1 MEQRSKNIRNF
12 VIIAHI
18 DHGKSTLAD
27 RFLEI
32 TNTVSQNKLI
42 PQYLDKMALEKEHG
56 ITIKMHPVQMLYQAK
71 IINPKSEIL
80 NKSQIQN
87 SKSKKNNLEFSASD
101 LELSSSEYILNLID
115 TPGHVDFTYEVSRA
129 LAAVEGAVL
138 LVDGMQGIQAQTLS
152 NLQLAKEL
160 KLKIIGAIN
169 KIDLNIYDL
178 ENKKKELAD
187 LLNTTS
193 DDIVLVSAKTGQNV
207 DLLLKKII
215 SEIPGPVINKKL
227 PFRALIFDSYY
238 DDYKGVIAYVRVME
252 GEIKKKEEIIFVMSE
267 AKTSIV
273 DLGYF
278 APELKSQESLKSG
291 EIGWI
296 ATGLKNPEL
305 VRVGDTIIKKLPIT
319 NDQLAIIGYEEP
331 KPMVFAG
338 FYLAKGGSGFERFRY
353 SLSQLK
359 LNDSALYFI
368 PENSELLGRGY
379 RLGFLGMLHLKITQE
394 RLKDEYGLDLII
406 TYPTVPYRV
415 FLKGDKEPKVIT
427 NPSKWPPSDK
437 ILYCEEPWVKMEI
450 ITPLK
455 YLSAILK
462 LINDSRGQDINTF
475 SFSDR
480 LIITCQIPLE
490 EIIKDFYDNLKSISS
505 GYASLN
511 YQMFGY
517 KKAQLEKLEV
527 ILAGKTFQSLSR
539 IVFKKKAEKEARNLA
554 LKLKKILPRQNY
566 PVSIQIKA
574 FGRIIARET
583 LSALKKNVTGNL
595 YGGDR
600 TRKMKLWKKQE
611 KGKKKLLERSNLQIP
626 PEVFL
631 KIFSKSD

>member
-1 MEQRSKNIRNF
+1 MEQKDKNIRNF

-32 TNTVSQNKLI
+32 TNTISQNKLT
-42 PQYLDKMALEKEHG
+42 PQYLDRMALEKEHG
-56 ITIKMHPVQMLYQAK
+56 ITIKMHPVQMNYDG
-71 IINPKSEIL
+71 
-80 NKSQIQN
+80 
-87 SKSKKNNLEFSASD
+87 FV
-101 LELSSSEYILNLID
+101 LNLID

-129 LAAVEGAVL
+129 LAAVEGAIL
-138 LVDGMQGIQAQTLS
+138 LVDGIQGIQAQTLS
-152 NLQLAKEL
+152 NLQLAREQ
-160 KLKIIGAIN
+160 KLKIIGVIN
-169 KIDLNIYDL
+169 KIDLDIHDL

-207 DLLLKKII
+207 DLLLKKVIT
-215 SEIPGPVINKKL
+215 EIPEPVVNEKL
-227 PFRALIFDSYY
+227 PFRALIFDSHY
-238 DDYKGVIAYVRVME
+238 DYYKGVIAYVRVVE
-252 GEIKKKEEIIFVMSE
+252 GEIKKGEKIVFTASK
-267 AKTSIV
+267 AKSDIV

-278 APELKSQESLKSG
+278 APELKSKGGLKSG

-296 ATGLKNPEL
+296 ATGLKDPGL
-305 VRVGDTIIKKLPIT
+305 VRVGDTIAKKLPIEI
-319 NDQLAIIGYEEP
+319 LPGYEEP

-338 FYLAKGGSGFERFRY
+338 FYLAKGGSDFENFRY

-368 PENSELLGRGY
+368 PENSEILGRGY

-406 TYPTVPYRV
+406 THPTVPYKV
-415 FLKGDKEPKVIT
+415 LVKSDKKPKVIT
-427 NPSKWPPSDK
+427 NPSKWPLADE

-450 ITPLK
+450 ITPLE

-462 LINDSRGQDINTF
+462 LVNDSRGQDLNTL
-475 SFSDR
+475 SLSDR
-480 LIITCQIPLE
+480 LLITCHIPLE
-490 EIIKDFYDNLKSISS
+490 EVIKDFYDNLKSVSS

-511 YQMFGY
+511 YEISGY
-517 KKAQLEKLEV
+517 KKTQLEKLEV
-527 ILAGKTFQSLSR
+527 ILAGKTFESLSR
-539 IVFKKKAEKEARNLA
+539 IIFEKKAEREARKLA

-566 PVSIQIKA
+566 PVSIQVKA

-583 LSALKKNVTGNL
+583 LSALKKDVTAGL

-600 TRKMKLWKKQE
+600 TRKMKVLKRQQ
-611 KGKKKLLERSNLQIP
+611 KGKKRLLDQANIQIP
-626 PEVFL
+626 PGVFL

>member
-1 MEQRSKNIRNF
+1 MEQEGKNIRNF

-32 TNTVSQNKLI
+32 TNTISQKKLT
-42 PQYLDKMALEKEHG
+42 PQYLDGMALEKEHG
-56 ITIKMHPVQMLYQAK
+56 ITIKMHPVQMNYDG
-71 IINPKSEIL
+71 
-80 NKSQIQN
+80 
-87 SKSKKNNLEFSASD
+87 FV
-101 LELSSSEYILNLID
+101 LNLID

-129 LAAVEGAVL
+129 LAAVEGAIL
-138 LVDGMQGIQAQTLS
+138 LVDGIQGIQAQTLS
-152 NLQLAKEL
+152 NLQLAKEQ
-160 KLKIIGAIN
+160 KLKIIGVIN
-169 KIDLNIYDL
+169 KIDLDIHDL

-187 LLNTTS
+187 LLNITS

-207 DLLLKKII
+207 DLLLKKVIAEVPEPII
-215 SEIPGPVINKKL
+215 NERL
-227 PFRALIFDSYY
+227 PFRALIFDSHY
-238 DDYKGVIAYVRVME
+238 DYYKGVVAYVRVVE
-252 GEIKKKEEIIFVMSE
+252 GEIKKGEKIIFTASK
-267 AKTSIV
+267 AKSNIV

-278 APELKSQESLKSG
+278 APELKLKESLKSG

-296 ATGLKNPEL
+296 ATGLKNPGL
-305 VRVGDTIIKKLPIT
+305 VRVGDTMAKKLPIEV
-319 NDQLAIIGYEEP
+319 LPGYEEP

-338 FYLAKGGSGFERFRY
+338 FYLAKGGSDFENFRY

-359 LNDSALYFI
+359 LNDSALYFV
-368 PENSELLGRGY
+368 PENSEILGRGY

-406 TYPTVPYRV
+406 THPTVPYKILV
-415 FLKGDKEPKVIT
+415 KGDKTPKIIT
-427 NPSKWPPSDK
+427 NPSKWPLTDE

-450 ITPLK
+450 ITPTE

-462 LINDSRGQDINTF
+462 LVNDSRGQDVNTL
-475 SFSDR
+475 SLSDR
-480 LIITCQIPLE
+480 LLITCQIPLE
-490 EIIKDFYDNLKSISS
+490 EVIKDFYDNLKSVSS

-511 YQMFGY
+511 YEISEY
-517 KKAQLEKLEV
+517 KKTQLEKLEV
-527 ILAGKTFQSLSR
+527 ILVGKTFESLSR
-539 IVFKKKAEKEARNLA
+539 IIFGKKAEREARKLA

-566 PVSIQIKA
+566 PVSIQVKA

-583 LSALKKNVTGNL
+583 LSALKKDVTAGL
-595 YGGDR
+595 YGGDI
-600 TRKMKLWKKQE
+600 TRKMKVLKKQQ
-611 KGKKKLLERSNLQIP
+611 KGKKRLLDQANIQIP

>member
-1 MEQRSKNIRNF
+1 MEEQEGKNIRNF

-32 TNTVSQNKLI
+32 TNTISQDKLT
-42 PQYLDKMALEKEHG
+42 PQYLDGMALEKEHG
-56 ITIKMHPVQMLYQAK
+56 ITIKMHPVQMNY
-71 IINPKSEIL
+71 NG
-80 NKSQIQN
+80 
-87 SKSKKNNLEFSASD
+87 FV
-101 LELSSSEYILNLID
+101 LNLID
-115 TPGHVDFTYEVSRA
+115 TPGHVDFSYEVSRA
-129 LAAVEGAVL
+129 LAAVEGAIL
-138 LVDGMQGIQAQTLS
+138 LVDGTQGIQAQTLS
-152 NLQLAKEL
+152 NLQLAKAQN
-160 KLKIIGAIN
+160 LKIIGAIN
-169 KIDLNIYDL
+169 KIDLDIHDL
-178 ENKKKELAD
+178 ANKKKELAD

-193 DDIVLVSAKTGQNV
+193 DDIVLVSAKTGKNT

-215 SEIPGPVINKKL
+215 AEVPEPVINKKL
-227 PFRALIFDSYY
+227 PFRALIFDSHY
-238 DDYKGVIAYVRVME
+238 DYYKGVIAYIRVVE
-252 GEIKKKEEIIFVMSE
+252 GEIKKGEKVIFAASKAKSDII
-267 AKTSIV
+267 

-278 APELKSQESLKSG
+278 APELKPKESLKSG

-296 ATGLKNPEL
+296 ATGLKDPGL
-305 VRVGDTIIKKLPIT
+305 VSVGDTITKKLPIEI
-319 NDQLAIIGYEEP
+319 LPGYEKP

-338 FYLAKGGSGFERFRY
+338 FYLAKGGPDFENFRY

-359 LNDSALYFI
+359 LNDSALYFT
-368 PENSELLGRGY
+368 PENSEVLGRGY

-406 TYPTVPYRV
+406 TYPTVPYKV
-415 FLKGDKEPKVIT
+415 LLEGNKVPKIIT
-427 NPSKWPPSDK
+427 NPSEWPPSDK

-450 ITPLK
+450 ITPSQ

-462 LINDSRGQDINTF
+462 LINGSRGQDINTL
-475 SFSDR
+475 SLSDR

-490 EIIKDFYDNLKSISS
+490 EVIKDFYDNLKSISS

-511 YQMFGY
+511 YEISGY

-539 IVFKKKAEKEARNLA
+539 IIFEKKAEREARSLT

-566 PVSIQIKA
+566 PVSIQVRA

-583 LSALKKNVTGNL
+583 LSALKKDVTASL

-600 TRKMKLWKKQE
+600 TRKMKLWKKQQ
-611 KGKKKLLERSNLQIP
+611 KGKKRLLDQANLQVP

>member
-1 MEQRSKNIRNF
+1 MGQESKNIRNF

-32 TNTVSQNKLI
+32 TNTISQNKLT
-42 PQYLDKMALEKEHG
+42 PQYLDGMALEKEHG
-56 ITIKMHPVQMLYQAK
+56 ITIKMHPVQMNYDG
-71 IINPKSEIL
+71 
-80 NKSQIQN
+80 
-87 SKSKKNNLEFSASD
+87 FV
-101 LELSSSEYILNLID
+101 LNLID

-129 LAAVEGAVL
+129 LAAVEGAIL
-138 LVDGMQGIQAQTLS
+138 LVDGIQGIQAQTLS
-152 NLQLAKEL
+152 NLQLAREQ
-160 KLKIIGAIN
+160 KLKIIGVIN
-169 KIDLNIYDL
+169 KIDLDIHDL

-193 DDIVLVSAKTGQNV
+193 DDIVLVSAKTGENV
-207 DLLLKKII
+207 DLLLKKVIT
-215 SEIPGPVINKKL
+215 EVPEPVIDEKL
-227 PFRALIFDSYY
+227 LFRALIFDSHY
-238 DDYKGVIAYVRVME
+238 DYYKGVIAYVRVVG
-252 GEIKKKEEIIFVMSE
+252 GEIKKGEKIIFTASK
-267 AKTSIV
+267 AKSNIV

-278 APELKSQESLKSG
+278 APELKPKESLKSG

-296 ATGLKNPEL
+296 ATGLKDPGL
-305 VRVGDTIIKKLPIT
+305 VKVGDTIAKKLPIEI
-319 NDQLAIIGYEEP
+319 LPGYEEP

-338 FYLAKGGSGFERFRY
+338 FYLAKGGSDFENFRY

-359 LNDSALYFI
+359 LNDSALYFV
-368 PENSELLGRGY
+368 PENSEILGRGY

-406 TYPTVPYRV
+406 THPTVPYKV
-415 FLKGDKEPKVIT
+415 LVKSDKRPKVIT
-427 NPSKWPPSDK
+427 NPSKWPLADE

-450 ITPLK
+450 ITPLE

-462 LINDSRGQDINTF
+462 LVNNSRGQDLNTL
-475 SFSDR
+475 SLSDR
-480 LIITCQIPLE
+480 LLITCHIPLE
-490 EIIKDFYDNLKSISS
+490 EVIKDFYDNLKSVSS

-511 YQMFGY
+511 YEISGY
-517 KKAQLEKLEV
+517 KKTQLEKLEV
-527 ILAGKTFQSLSR
+527 ILAGKTFESLSR
-539 IVFKKKAEKEARNLA
+539 IIFEKKAEREARKLA

-566 PVSIQIKA
+566 PVSIQVKA

-583 LSALKKNVTGNL
+583 LSALKKDVTAGL

-600 TRKMKLWKKQE
+600 TRKMKVLKRQQ
-611 KGKKKLLERSNLQIP
+611 KGKKRLLDQANIQIP
-626 PEVFL
+626 PGVFL